1 MNDLAVDLINM
12 STGQASG
19 SVANSIISN
28 GRLNLGLMRPFIAQN
43 KAGQWGNY
51 ITTYKGLGDPKAPEN
66 WITSQIGTNALLRR
80 DEWKQLDETLIEV
93 GRQRLGGIE
102 DLVQKNLIYNLGNAM
117 GTTVLEWHD
126 VSDGFEAVV
135 SMDGVTRSKN
145 DAVTFQH
152 NYLPIP
158 IIHSDYEI
166 NARQLATSR
175 SMGNPLDVTAAAN
188 ATRKVLQTLENMLF
202 TDITYSFG
210 EKDARARNSIYSY
223 INFPDRNQVALK
235 KSWTDSGMTPELILQ
250 DVMDMKADLLASFKY
265 GPYQIYIPTTYESK
279 LDEDY
284 SVAGGSIMTI
294 RERIMKLAGI
304 SGIKVVDTL
313 PADNVVMVQM
323 TSDVVRLV
331 RGMGLQN
338 VEWEVEG
345 KMITKYK
352 VMTIQVPQIRSDMN
366 GKSGIAHLA

>member
-1 MNDLAVDLINM
+1 MDNLAVDLININ
-12 STGQASG
+12 TGQSSG
-19 SVANSIISN
+19 DVANSIISN
-28 GRLNLGLMRPFIAQN
+28 GRLNLGLLRPFVAQN
-43 KAGQWGNY
+43 KNGQWGNY
-51 ITTYKGLGDPKAPEN
+51 ITTYKGSGDPKDLKSWN
-66 WITSQIGTNALLRR
+66 TTQVGTNALLRR

-102 DLVQKNLIYNLGNAM
+102 DLVSKGLIFNLGNAM

-135 SMDGVTRSKN
+135 SMDGITRSKN
-145 DAVTFQH
+145 DAITFQH

-166 NARQLATSR
+166 NARTLATSR

-202 TDITYSFG
+202 TNTSYQFG
-210 EKDARARNSIYSY
+210 EKDSRNRNSIYSY
-223 INFPDRNQVALK
+223 INFPDRNQIALP
-235 KSWTDSGMTPELILQ
+235 KSWTDPTITPALILR
-250 DVMDMKADLLASFKY
+250 DVQNMKASLLAGFKY
-265 GPYQIYIPTTYESK
+265 GPYQLYIPTAYESK

-284 SVAGGSIMTI
+284 DVAGNSLMTI
-294 RERIMKLAGI
+294 RERIMKLSGI
-304 SGIKVVDTL
+304 SGIKVIDTL
-313 PADNVVMVQM
+313 PANNVLLVQM

-338 VEWEVEG
+338 VEWEEEG

-366 GKSGIAHLA
+366 NKSGIAHLA